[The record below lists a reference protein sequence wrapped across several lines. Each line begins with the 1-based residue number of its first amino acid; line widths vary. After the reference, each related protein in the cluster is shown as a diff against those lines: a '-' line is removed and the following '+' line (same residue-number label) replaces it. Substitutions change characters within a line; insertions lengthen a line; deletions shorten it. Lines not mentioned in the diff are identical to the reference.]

1 MSEHNDEL
9 PAPVIKKVKKVVG
22 GGHHGGA
29 WKVAYADFV
38 TAMMAFFL
46 LLWLLNVTTEQQKD
60 AISNYFDPTHP
71 KISETTSGAG
81 GILAG
86 TSIATQGAMSNT
98 RQPMVEYKP
107 TTPTTGSLSAN
118 NENDGK
124 KRPSKRKSKARTTRE
139 RFVEALKR
147 QEQAKFQQVAEELKK
162 AIENNKELAEFV
174 KNLMIDITP
183 EGLRIQLI
191 DQDGRSMFPLGSA
204 RLYDY
209 TRKLLGEVA
218 SIAKPLPNQI
228 SVRGHTD
235 GIPYKGGGGYTN
247 WELSADRANASRRA
261 LLEENIPGERVSDIQ
276 GRADKEHLYPD
287 DPTDARNRRISI
299 LLLNQDFSNTVIP
312 PELEHMFEEQAE
324 EEEAAGSSGGTIYE
338 DDVTFSD
345 DDTGEYEEL
354 DSETSREIERRIEQL
369 YQKSSGSVEFP

>member
-46 LLWLLNVTTEQQKD
+46 LLWLLNVTTEEQRN

-71 KISETTSGAG
+71 KISESMSGAG

-147 QEQAKFQQVAEELKK
+147 QEQAKFQQVAEELKQ

-183 EGLRIQLI
+183 EGLRIQLV

-218 SIAKPLPNQI
+218 KIAQPLPNQI

-261 LLEENIPGERVSDIQ
+261 LLDENITTERVSDIQ
-276 GRADKEHLYPD
+276 GRADKEHLFPD
-287 DPTDARNRRISI
+287 DPADARNRRISI
-299 LLLNQDFSNTVIP
+299 LLLNQDFSNTAIP
-312 PELEHMFEEQAE
+312 PELEHMFEEQAD
-324 EEEAAGSSGGTIYE
+324 EEAENSGDTAYE
-338 DDVTFSD
+338 DNVTFSD
-345 DDTGEYEEL
+345 DEEGEYEEL
-354 DSETSREIERRIEQL
+354 DTETSREIERRIKQL